1 MKKLILV
8 CIALVA
14 STTFYSCDKDTT
26 TTTPNNNNNN
36 NNNAQQG
43 KGYVTLVCNGQ
54 TFTIAGNCNYSS
66 PGMAIVIADS
76 NNNANVVTFNLDGGL
91 PTATKTY
98 TLVDVASSGDNL
110 SMSFTRFPSSGT
122 MNDWETKDGAGTLT
136 MTVEGNKITCTF
148 SNIPMDGSD
157 IYNPEALIG
166 EGLCSGSFTLYK

>member
-8 CIALVA
+8 CVALVA

-26 TTTPNNNNNN
+26 TTTPNNNNNP
-36 NNNAQQG
+36 QQG
-43 KGYVTLVCNGQ
+43 TGDVTLVCNSQ

-66 PGMAIVIADS
+66 PGSAIVIADA
-76 NNNANVVTFNLDGGL
+76 NNNANVVTLNIDGGL

-98 TLVDVASSGDNL
+98 TMVDMVSGSDNL

-122 MNDWETKDGAGTLT
+122 MNDWETKDGAGILT

-157 IYNPEALIG
+157 IYNPEALMG